1 MRTMLVSIA
10 VLITLSA
17 CNNSTEPAKTDT
29 TQMQQAAAETKA
41 DFSNVEFASRIDT
54 TCGMP
59 IKAGVSDTLILNGKV
74 YGFCAKE
81 CKDDFVKTLAAKK

>member
-1 MRTMLVSIA
+1 MRIMLVGFAILVA
-10 VLITLSA
+10 LSS
-17 CNNSTEPAKTDT
+17 CNNNTESTKTET
-29 TQMQQAAAETKA
+29 TQMEQAAAESKA

-59 IKAGVSDTLILNGKV
+59 IKAGVSDTLVLDGKV